1 MCWLKSFDGRMFP
14 NSLGLVECIEE
25 NQHLFFVYLFIDF
38 PGPFEVYDVAPWT
51 NTHLQM
57 RKFSDRLKDL
67 EELVYLYPQIDKND
81 AFGQYYTND
90 GKDTPVY
97 SAHNPTKWQDTS
109 GWRGVWK
116 PLLVSRK
123 LSYFITFLIFI
134 E

>member
-1 MCWLKSFDGRMFP
+1 MLVKEFWWQDVSKQSWLGRLYWREPTSVF
-14 NSLGLVECIEE
+14 
-25 NQHLFFVYLFIDF
+25 LFF

-90 GKDTPVY
+90 GKDPPVY
-97 SAHNPTKWQDTS
+97 SAHNPT
-109 GWRGVWK
+109 
-116 PLLVSRK
+116 
-123 LSYFITFLIFI
+123 I
-134 E
+134 